1 VRAAYAQSIEFWPNA
16 LISFVQ
22 TYGDPNLIMVVLSDH
37 QPWAIV
43 SGETPNQ
50 NVPISIIAD
59 DPAVLKRI
67 AGWGWNPGLRPRPQ
81 APVWPMSAF
90 RDRFLTAF
98 GPRPAA
104 RSSP

>member
-1 VRAAYAQSIEFWPNA
+1 VEAMACLGGRADLVLLETATGEPARMVDQA
-16 LISFVQ
+16 L
-22 TYGDPNLIMVVLSDH
+22 TPALGEGLLVL
-37 QPWAIV
+37 
-43 SGETPNQ
+43 
-50 NVPISIIAD
+50 VPISIIAD

-104 RSSP
+104 SSSP

>member
-1 VRAAYAQSIEFWPNA
+1 
-16 LISFVQ
+16 VQ
-22 TYGDPNLIMVVLSDH
+22 TYGDPNLVMVVLGDH

-43 SGETPNQ
+43 SGETPNH

-104 RSSP
+104 SSAP